1 MTIRNKIIG
10 EADAVLEAYNTPLEW
25 KAIVACLTHHYG
37 DQRDLK
43 TLEYQLLSLTQGNLS
58 TNDFYQA
65 VYAHLTL
72 ILSKISCMEASNE
85 SIKLLTQTYREKA
98 LDTFV
103 RGLRG
108 DLPRLLG
115 VREPKDLPHALYLCQ
130 KLDNQT
136 DRNSLSG
143 RNQRPPVV
151 LPPRRNIMQQVPKF
165 CTSSNT
171 LLNIHRDINSPQMQQ
186 TSQHEPPNKIQ
197 RNYHIKTKPLDY
209 LPQENVES
217 YQCEEDSWTEEDYQ
231 YPEEQLEHQTNMAT
245 IDSEDEIVTSLSD
258 IHFLE

>member
-1 MTIRNKIIG
+1 
-10 EADAVLEAYNTPLEW
+10 
-25 KAIVACLTHHYG
+25 
-37 DQRDLK
+37 
-43 TLEYQLLSLTQGNLS
+43 
-58 TNDFYQA
+58 
-65 VYAHLTL
+65 
-72 ILSKISCMEASNE
+72 MEASNE

-151 LPPRRNIMQQVPKF
+151 LPPRRNIMQQITYHKKTLKAINVKKIPGQKK
-165 CTSSNT
+165 TTNT
-171 LLNIHRDINSPQMQQ
+171 LKNNLNI
-186 TSQHEPPNKIQ
+186 
-197 RNYHIKTKPLDY
+197 KPTWR
-209 LPQENVES
+209 Q
-217 YQCEEDSWTEEDYQ
+217 
-231 YPEEQLEHQTNMAT
+231 
-245 IDSEDEIVTSLSD
+245 
-258 IHFLE
+258 